1 MAFGSG
7 PSNQGLSSE
16 INVTPLV
23 DVMLVMLII
32 FMLVTPMLQKGV
44 GVDLPKARN
53 VQAVPENRELI
64 VEVVLRANG
73 DVFIENDP
81 VPLEAVT
88 QLLRRRLEL
97 NPAVELHV
105 KADRGVRYVK
115 VKEILRCG
123 QEAGYRGASLI
134 AEEIRDTSAQATA
147 SGAGG

>member
-1 MAFGSG
+1 MAIGSG
-7 PSNQGLSSE
+7 PSNQGLNSE

-53 VQAVPENRELI
+53 VQAVPENRDQI

-73 DVFIENDP
+73 DVFIENDL
-81 VPLEAVT
+81 VPLQAVT
-88 QLLRRRLEL
+88 PMLRRRLEL
-97 NPAVELHV
+97 NQAVQLHV
-105 KADRGVRYVK
+105 KADRGVRYAK

-134 AEEIRDTSAQATA
+134 AEEIRDRSAQVAA
-147 SGAGG
+147 SGGGG